1 MVCKLI
7 CLRLALLIC
16 YALQIS
22 PEVTAYNTT
31 YLEIN
36 LLVIPLIIVVTSFFN
51 ILRTKVTGFCVQYEL
66 TVIYTTLFKSKC
78 QQNFLKSIDF
88 LE

>member
-1 MVCKLI
+1 MVYKLN
-7 CLRLALLIC
+7 CLRD

-31 YLEIN
+31 YVRFI
-36 LLVIPLIIVVTSFFN
+36 LLVNPLIIVVTSFFF
-51 ILRTKVTGFCVQYEL
+51 ILRVRVTGSYVQYDL
-66 TVIYTTLFKSKC
+66 TVIYTTPFKNKC
-78 QQNFLKSIDF
+78 QQYFCKFIDF